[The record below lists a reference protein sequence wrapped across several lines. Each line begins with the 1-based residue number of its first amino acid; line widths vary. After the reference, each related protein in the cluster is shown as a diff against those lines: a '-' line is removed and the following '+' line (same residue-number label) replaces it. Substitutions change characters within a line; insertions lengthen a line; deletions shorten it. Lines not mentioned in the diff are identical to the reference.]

1 MGQYW
6 RLVNLDTRQASHGG
20 KLGEILF
27 EGVGK
32 QVYVYLRQL
41 EFPPLDEAVREYP
54 SGLAI
59 VSVDK
64 ANKRCVFRYGLC
76 ALVAKGSSEHLT
88 DLHTELID
96 EIFTHLADPDIV
108 AFSMT
113 CQLIW
118 AIGRRHI
125 YACMKRNTAN
135 CEWAGHRLV
144 VVGDYLENDAVPEA
158 LLAGTERSELLQH
171 PHPDAEDEDED
182 EDEYYKDYTPSLY
195 DYAFHE
201 IPDWTIWKAWFGP
214 HSLDIL
220 HSRSWRRD
228 WRLFQELTHYAP
240 TRSPTDTQP
249 KVLRNLTKREY
260 VLENAVHRLVGKY
273 PPGSDLAKALRD
285 VTLGD
290 VVYCRICWSSE
301 AGTNLGYQKDIHQ
314 GVWAGDRFDIV
325 EEEWLKELE
334 LGGDG
339 EQWID
344 VTTAAVD
351 EIEEIWRLG

>member
-1 MGQYW
+1 MGQFW

-41 EFPPLDEAVREYP
+41 KFPPLDEAVREYP
-54 SGLAI
+54 SWLAI
-59 VSVDK
+59 LSVDK
-64 ANKRCVFRYGLC
+64 ADKRC
-76 ALVAKGSSEHLT
+76 
-88 DLHTELID
+88 LID
-96 EIFTHLADPDIV
+96 EIFTHLPDPDIV

-144 VVGDYLENDAVPEA
+144 VVGEYLENDAVPEA
-158 LLAGTERSELLQH
+158 LLTGTERLELLQH
-171 PHPDAEDEDED
+171 VHPDAEDEDED

-195 DYAFHE
+195 DYAYHE
-201 IPDWTIWKAWFGP
+201 IPDWTRWKAWFGP
-214 HSLDIL
+214 HSPEIL
-220 HSRSWRRD
+220 HSLTRRWRRD

-240 TRSPTDTQP
+240 TRSPTDAQP

-260 VLENAVHRLVGKY
+260 VLEDAVRRLVGKY
-273 PPGSDLAKALRD
+273 PPGALRD

-290 VVYCRICWSSE
+290 VVYCRICWSSV
-301 AGTNLGYQKDIHQ
+301 AGTNLGYEKDIHQ

-325 EEEWLKELE
+325 EEVWLKELD
-334 LGGDG
+334 GD
-339 EQWID
+339 EWID